1 MLRYYYTKNEFTIMP
16 ASRQIKIAILDLYN
30 GIANQA
36 INSFEQILEEYG
48 TKHGLDLS
56 WQVFKVREAN
66 ELPGTGFDSYISSG
80 GPGNPFSE
88 AEEWDKNYFKLIDD
102 LEAYNNSNQQPK
114 KHVLFVC
121 HSFQLLCRRYQLG
134 EVSSRNMPSFGVVP
148 VHLVTDSK
156 EDPLL
161 KNIPNTFYAVDSRSW
176 QVINPDLDAFEK
188 IGAKILAMER
198 KRPDN
203 LPRALMA
210 IRLNDYFVA
219 TQFHP
224 EMSPD
229 VMKGRLLMADNKQ
242 QVIDEVGEY
251 RYIEVLEQLHD
262 ADGLW
267 HTFNTIIPNFL
278 DGAILNLQYG
288 RI

>member
-1 MLRYYYTKNEFTIMP
+1 MP
-16 ASRQIKIAILDLYN
+16 AEQQIKIAILDLYN

-36 INSFEQILEEYG
+36 IKSFEQILKKYG
-48 TKHGLDLS
+48 AKHGLNLS

-66 ELPGTGFDSYISSG
+66 ELPGTDFDAYISSG

-88 AEEWDKNYFKLIDD
+88 EEDWDKNYFKLIDE
-102 LEAYNNSNQQPK
+102 LEEYNNSNQQPK

-134 EVSSRNMPSFGVVP
+134 EVSLRNMPSFGVMP
-148 VHLVTDSK
+148 VDLVQDVK
-156 EDPLL
+156 ADPLF
-161 KNIPNTFYAVDSRSW
+161 KNMPNPFYAVDSRSW
-176 QVINPDLDAFEK
+176 QVINPDMDAFEK
-188 IGAKILAMER
+188 IGAKLLAMER
-198 KRPDN
+198 VRPDN

-229 VMKGRLLMADNKQ
+229 VMKARLLMDDNKQ
-242 QVIDEVGEY
+242 QVVDEVGQDGY
-251 RYIEVLEQLHD
+251 REMFEQLD
-262 ADGLW
+262 DTDRLC
-267 HTFNTIIPNFL
+267 HTFETIIPNFL
-278 DGAILNLQYG
+278 DDLLSQI
-288 RI
+288 